1 MIKCNNQTCNQE
13 ALHDFNIE
21 SDEVSLKIP
30 LCKSCFYIVKDEDFS
45 YATDSV
51 SLKN

>member
-1 MIKCNNQTCNQE
+1 MQKCTNQNCDQE
-13 ALHDFNIE
+13 ALTEFKMDN
-21 SDEVSLKIP
+21 DDVLLKIP